1 MYNFVGDLLITISW
15 FIMAATSVWQLI
27 SIAKFRK
34 MQKAR
39 NDLIADQINT
49 IEHQRT
55 IIDAQREVIEK
66 EKAKFDQV
74 LNDFIAK

>member
-1 MYNFVGDLLITISW
+1 MYNFVGDLLMTISW
-15 FIMAATSVWQLI
+15 FIMAATAVWQFI
-27 SIAKFRK
+27 IIAKFRK

-49 IEHQRT
+49 IEYQRT

-74 LNDFIAK
+74 LNEFIAK